1 MGRFEDKFYES
12 VVVFHPSLTAQQLND
27 EIERFK
33 GVINSNEGKE
43 LTVNNLGRK
52 EIAFAIK
59 KQKMGTYV
67 EFCFHSL
74 SSGLIAELNRLLRI
88 SDSVLLFQTHRVQLP
103 KRKYKG
109 NPKFVSAGGFGDDED
124 GDAIEAAF

>member
-1 MGRFEDKFYES
+1 MGRFEDKYYES
-12 VVVFHPSLTAQQLND
+12 VVVFHPSLTTQALND

-33 GVINSNEGKE
+33 GVISSNEGKE

-52 EIAFAIK
+52 EIAFNVK

-67 EFCFHSL
+67 EFRFHSL
-74 SSGLIAELNRLLRI
+74 ASGLIPELNRLLRI
-88 SDSVLLFQTHRVQLP
+88 SDSVLLFQTHRVELP

-109 NPKFVSAGGFGDDED
+109 NPKFVSASGSDDED
-124 GDAIEAAF
+124 GDSMDAAF